1 MLIAETQSSVG
12 RRAKPGRCLGSR
24 TREMVTEKCSLQ
36 SNEAFAGTEE
46 LKTELVRRSR
56 GGKGEQGEGMRAAF
70 QAGNK
75 V

>member
-46 LKTELVRRSR
+46 LKTELVRS
-56 GGKGEQGEGMRAAF
+56 GVGKGEQGEGMRAAF